1 MSGSN
6 RTLAS
11 SWKITHKGAKP
22 FRGAPPL
29 EYIGC
34 PCRFRRRRAL
44 LNVHHAAKPIELM
57 ILVPITYICAF
68 SSVVGGIDLAK
79 PESLASS
86 YGHFVNMYSSSV
98 ECDATR

>member
-1 MSGSN
+1 
-6 RTLAS
+6 
-11 SWKITHKGAKP
+11 
-22 FRGAPPL
+22 
-29 EYIGC
+29 
-34 PCRFRRRRAL
+34 
-44 LNVHHAAKPIELM
+44 M